1 MRMNKSQ
8 DGQPLSGATRFG
20 DHADRHDDATQA
32 LPVDD
37 SRSDPSTGKAPA
49 QDGDRPRLDVGVIV
63 SPSVKS
69 VTRESVG
76 ADLDAELSQRYAQ
89 IDWNVV
95 VVADRLEEPPVMPLD
110 LMESARDRMLDE
122 DWDLVL
128 VLTDFP
134 LKDGRR
140 VVKTQLSPVHG
151 VGLVVVPALGATVA
165 AVLAD
170 CSSDTRTGSDT
181 VVPEVS
187 VTEAAG
193 VEVVSWT
200 SSVDCET
207 AEVSTAD
214 SSGRP
219 PRVSTCL
226 RRASF
231 SWLIRR
237 SSTTISSRKSS
248 TSSWS

>member
-1 MRMNKSQ
+1 MNESQ
-8 DGQPLSGATRFG
+8 DGQPPSGATRFG

-76 ADLDAELSQRYAQ
+76 ADLGAELSQRYAQ

-151 VGLVVVPALGATVA
+151 VGLVVVPALGVVQVPTRVRKACLTLVEEI
-165 AVLAD
+165 LD
-170 CSSDTRTGSDT
+170 EPRSS
-181 VVPEVS
+181 
-187 VTEAAG
+187 
-193 VEVVSWT
+193 
-200 SSVDCET
+200 
-207 AEVSTAD
+207 
-214 SSGRP
+214 
-219 PRVSTCL
+219 
-226 RRASF
+226 
-231 SWLIRR
+231 RR
-237 SSTTISSRKSS
+237 SSTSTTMTPSTTFCAALASAPRTSRSTLGRTRLSSPPACSAG
-248 TSSWS
+248 TSASCSGSCVTTGP

>member
-1 MRMNKSQ
+1 MNESQ

-76 ADLDAELSQRYAQ
+76 ADLGAELSQRYAQ

-151 VGLVVVPALGATVA
+151 VGLVVVPALGV
-165 AVLAD
+165 VQVP
-170 CSSDTRTGSDT
+170 TR
-181 VVPEVS
+181 VRK
-187 VTEAAG
+187 A
-193 VEVVSWT
+193 
-200 SSVDCET
+200 
-207 AEVSTAD
+207 
-214 SSGRP
+214 
-219 PRVSTCL
+219 CL
-226 RRASF
+226 TPS
-231 SWLIRR
+231 RR
-237 SSTTISSRKSS
+237 SSTSTTMTPSTTFCAALASAPRTSRSTLGRTRLSSPPACSAG
-248 TSSWS
+248 TSASCSGSCVTTGP